1 MRRGDSLRGGRML
14 IIPAIDLRG
23 GRCVRLAQGRK
34 TDLKAY
40 DGDPVERARAFAA
53 EGARM
58 IHVVDLDGAFADAES
73 ANREIARRI
82 FASVEVPVQFGG
94 GVRDEA
100 DVSRMIEWGAAR
112 VVVGTLAVESPA
124 LLAKLAGRFGER
136 LAVGID
142 ARGGRVV
149 TRGWERQEQL
159 SAVDLARRVAAAGVA
174 RIVYTD
180 VGRDGMLT
188 GVNVKQTCAV
198 ALAAGVP
205 VTASGGVSSL
215 ADLEALRR
223 AGRECGIEGVVV
235 GKALYEGVFTLRE
248 ALAAGAAA

>member
-1 MRRGDSLRGGRML
+1 ML

-23 GRCVRLAQGRK
+23 GRCVRLVQGRK
-34 TDLKAY
+34 GDVKVY

-53 EGARM
+53 DGAQL

-82 FASVEVPVQFGG
+82 FESAGVPVQFGG
-94 GVRDEA
+94 GVRTEE
-100 DVSRMIEWGAAR
+100 DVSRMIGWGAAR

-124 LLAKLAGRFGER
+124 LLERLLGRFGEKI
-136 LAVGID
+136 AVGID

-149 TRGWERQEQL
+149 TRGWERQEEL
-159 SAVDLARRVAAAGVA
+159 SAVELAARVAAAGAA

-180 VGRDGMLT
+180 VARDGMLG
-188 GVNVKQTCAV
+188 GVNVEQTCAV
-198 ALAAGVP
+198 ARASGVP

-215 ADLEALRR
+215 SDLADLRR
-223 AGRECGIEGVVV
+223 AAACGIEGVVV
-235 GKALYEGVFTLRE
+235 GKALYDGVFTLRE
-248 ALAAGAAA
+248 ALDAGGAAA

>member
-1 MRRGDSLRGGRML
+1 ML

-73 ANREIARRI
+73 VNREIARRI
-82 FASVEVPVQFGG
+82 FASVGVPVQFGG

-124 LLAKLAGRFGER
+124 LLAQLAGRFGER
-136 LAVGID
+136 IAVGID

-159 SAVDLARRVAAAGVA
+159 SAVDLARRVAGAGVA

-188 GVNVKQTCAV
+188 GVNVEQTCAV

-215 ADLEALRR
+215 SDLEALRR

-248 ALAAGAAA
+248 ALAAGAAAA

>member
-1 MRRGDSLRGGRML
+1 ML

-23 GRCVRLAQGRK
+23 GRCVRLAQGRRA
-34 TDLKAY
+34 DVRVY

-53 EGARM
+53 EGAPM
-58 IHVVDLDGAFADAES
+58 IHVVDLDGAFADAGS
-73 ANREIARRI
+73 PNREIARRI
-82 FASVEVPVQFGG
+82 FESAGVPVQFGG
-94 GVRDEA
+94 GVRAAD

-124 LLAKLAGRFGER
+124 LLGRLAEKFGER

-149 TRGWERQEQL
+149 TRGWERQEEL
-159 SAVDLARRVAAAGVA
+159 AAVELARRVAAAGVA

-180 VGRDGMLT
+180 VARDGMLS
-188 GVNVKQTCAV
+188 GVNVEQTCAV
-198 ALAAGVP
+198 ARAGGVP

-215 ADLEALRR
+215 PDLEALRR
-223 AGRECGIEGVVV
+223 ASACGIEGVIV
-235 GKALYEGVFTLRE
+235 GKALYDGVFTLGE
-248 ALAAGAAA
+248 ALAAAA